1 MLASPRRAAHPVAGN
16 VGLCPRAAAGPGSV
30 LDAVSGLAELAYL
43 RVRRC
48 RRLVGQ
54 WPQRTRDAR
63 RQPESRSGPADREGA
78 ESQFERSRSA
88 RGLWLAAGFPRYRAA
103 LHLRSWLGGV
113 HPRGARPVRGLAAT
127 LRAEFVLGAQLIER
141 GATLQRGVY
150 HVSHNGSLLAVLD
163 LHEGKCAIS
172 PSAHPVDL
180 WEAEWAK
187 RPVGARD
194 MPPGFVPATPARLA
208 WAYVRRTDR
217 DLLPPRYRTDPIYY
231 RHVPR
236 VPVRWLHDSQLLLLR
251 ELSVEPGTF
260 EALRQRTGFSVKHL
274 EHDLACLYY
283 ATAITTTRPGPRS
296 FAGGR
301 DSTSPRPGRAWISLV
316 EAGRP
321 RLSRTGP
328 GPARAQAARPKSTP
342 GPRLAQRLQQLGMDV
357 AKAAIAHAQDV
368 VARHRQPG
376 HLPHQLFDVGGRPG
390 LARP

>member
-1 MLASPRRAAHPVAGN
+1 MPDGNLKVAPGLPTERALNLNLSEVDRPVAFGLPLASRDIEPR
-16 VGLCPRAAAGPGSV
+16 CTFDPGSEASIHGV
-30 LDAVSGLAELAYL
+30 LAKFEGWL
-43 RVRRC
+43 R
-48 RRLVGQ
+48 
-54 WPQRTRDAR
+54 P
-63 RQPESRSGPADREGA
+63 
-78 ESQFERSRSA
+78 
-88 RGLWLAAGFPRYRAA
+88 
-103 LHLRSWLGGV
+103 
-113 HPRGARPVRGLAAT
+113 
-127 LRAEFVLGAQLIER
+127 LRAQFVLGAQLIER

-236 VPVRWLHDSQLLLLR
+236 VPVRWLQDSQLLLLR

-274 EHDLACLYY
+274 EHDLTCLYY
-283 ATAITTTRPGPRS
+283 APRSRPRSPGPRD
-296 FAGGR
+296 FRRQGA
-301 DSTSPRPGRAWISLV
+301 TATCPRPGRAWN
-316 EAGRP
+316 RC
-321 RLSRTGP
+321 
-328 GPARAQAARPKSTP
+328 
-342 GPRLAQRLQQLGMDV
+342 
-357 AKAAIAHAQDV
+357 
-368 VARHRQPG
+368 
-376 HLPHQLFDVGGRPG
+376 
-390 LARP
+390 